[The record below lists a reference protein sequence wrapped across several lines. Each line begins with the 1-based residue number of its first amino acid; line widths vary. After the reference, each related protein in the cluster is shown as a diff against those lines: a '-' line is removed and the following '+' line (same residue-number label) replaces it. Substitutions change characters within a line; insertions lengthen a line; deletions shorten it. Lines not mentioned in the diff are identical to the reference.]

1 MFALP
6 PRQEIRD
13 GLRPTGVACPDC
25 GGVLGV
31 VRDGYGSHP
40 SFCCRVGHRFALVTL
55 LTSKEERLEERLWS
69 ALVAVEELIA
79 LLRDIDGDPALARGL
94 GVGSRW
100 RERMGR
106 GHQLAAHLRELI
118 ETDEPVDLSDGPPGS

>member
-1 MFALP
+1 MYALP

-31 VRDGYGSHP
+31 VRDGYDSHP

-94 GVGSRW
+94 GDGARW

-118 ETDEPVDLSDGPPGS
+118 ETDEPVDLSAGSPGT